1 MFDYKGYGHFLI
13 EGAQMTI
20 IVAVLAMALTIAMG
34 LIGALGKL
42 SRFRWARRLADLY
55 TTIIRGVPELVLL
68 LLIYYGGTVLLQHA
82 AKMFGREEPI
92 DINAFVAGVLVIG
105 FIYGAYATETFR
117 GAFQAVP
124 KGQIEA
130 AMACGMNRRQIFW
143 RIRLPQVWRF
153 AIPGLGNVWLVLLK
167 ATSLMSV
174 IGVEELT
181 RKADLAK
188 APTREPFTFFIS
200 AAFIY
205 LVFTAI
211 SDYGRHWAEKR
222 ANVGVRRA

>member
-20 IVAVLAMALTIAMG
+20 IVAVLAMAITVVMG

-42 SRFRWARRLADLY
+42 SRFRWAHTLADLY

-68 LLIYYGGTVLLQHA
+68 LLIYYGGTVLLQHLGTL
-82 AKMFGREEPI
+82 FGREEPI

-130 AMACGMNRRQIFW
+130 AMACGMNRRQIFF
-143 RIRLPQVWRF
+143 RVRLPQVWRF
-153 AIPGLGNVWLVLLK
+153 ALPGLGNVWLVLLK

>member
-20 IVAVLAMALTIAMG
+20 IVAVLAMMLTVAMG

-42 SRFRWARRLADLY
+42 SRFHWARILADLY

-68 LLIYYGGTVLLQHA
+68 LLIYYGGTVLLQHLA
-82 AKMFGREEPI
+82 SLFGSGEPI

-105 FIYGAYATETFR
+105 FIYGAYATEVFR

-211 SDYGRHWAEKR
+211 SDFGRHWAEKR

>member
-20 IVAVLAMALTIAMG
+20 IVAVLAMAITIVMG

-42 SRFRWARRLADLY
+42 SRFRWARILADLY
-55 TTIIRGVPELVLL
+55 TTIIRGIPELVLL
-68 LLIYYGGTVLLQHA
+68 LLIYYGGTVLLQHLS
-82 AKMFGREEPI
+82 MLFGRERPI

-188 APTREPFTFFIS
+188 SPTREPFTFFIS